1 MQIRPTAFSIGLI
14 ICSFIPLFLVYTE
27 FGIDSLPLPKNAVNS
42 PFTAF
47 VIYER
52 LFISN
57 TFLTLGYFVRPV
69 RNCQKFCAG
78 LILFADCKQLC
89 HFCRRALLAG
99 VVQMSIN
106 VGCYLEC

>member
-1 MQIRPTAFSIGLI
+1 MNVINFV
-14 ICSFIPLFLVYTE
+14 IPRQ
-27 FGIDSLPLPKNAVNS
+27 KNAVNS

-47 VIYER
+47 AIYER

-78 LILFADCKQLC
+78 LILFVNCKQLC

-106 VGCYLEC
+106 VGCSPLAK